1 MVMVWA
7 SMASTAWSVVEAKSR
22 FSELIE
28 LARRSG
34 PQTITK
40 NGRPAVVV
48 VAAEEWE
55 RRTRRQGNL
64 TEFFA
69 NSPLRG
75 LELERPRL
83 DDGPRDVD
91 L

>member
-1 MVMVWA
+1 
-7 SMASTAWSVVEAKSR
+7 MASGVWSVVEAKSR
-22 FSELIE
+22 FSEVVE
-28 LARRSG
+28 QARRSG

-40 NGRPAVVV
+40 SGRPAVVV

-64 TEFFA
+64 AEFFA
-69 NSPLRG
+69 NSPLHG
-75 LELERPRL
+75 LELEKPQL
-83 DDGPRDVD
+83 DDGPRDID